1 MTTITVQINDEITAV
16 PASLSLTDLL
26 IHLRYQEHN
35 FAVAINEA
43 FVPRSQYEKT
53 SIQTDDR
60 IEIVAPMQ
68 GG

>member
-1 MTTITVQINDEITAV
+1 MITISVHINDEIKAI

-26 IHLRYQEHN
+26 IHLGYREHN
-35 FAVAINEA
+35 FAVAINDA
-43 FVPRSQYEKT
+43 FVPRSQYQT
-53 SIQTDDR
+53 TQIQTNDA

>member
-1 MTTITVQINDEITAV
+1 MTTITVQINDEIKAI

-26 IHLRYQEHN
+26 NQLGYQEHN
-35 FAVAINEA
+35 FAVAINDA
-43 FVPRSQYEKT
+43 FVPRSQYET
-53 SIQTDDR
+53 TPIQTDDR

>member
-1 MTTITVQINDEITAV
+1 MTTITVQINDEIKAI

-26 IHLRYQEHN
+26 IHLGYQKHN

-43 FVPRSQYEKT
+43 FVPRSQYKNT
-53 SIQTDDR
+53 CVQADDR

>member
-1 MTTITVQINDEITAV
+1 MTTITVQINDEIKAIT
-16 PASLSLTDLL
+16 ASLSLTDLL
-26 IHLRYQEHN
+26 IDLGYQEHN

-53 SIQTDDR
+53 SIQANDR